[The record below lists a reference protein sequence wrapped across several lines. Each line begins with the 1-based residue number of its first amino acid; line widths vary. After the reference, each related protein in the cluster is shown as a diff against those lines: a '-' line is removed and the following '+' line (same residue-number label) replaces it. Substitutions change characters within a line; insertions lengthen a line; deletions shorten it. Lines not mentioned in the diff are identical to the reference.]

1 MFVYNT
7 TDLEKILFRKQFIFL
22 KLCLSCGKANEN
34 SSADFRLPFSDKF
47 ITLLPKASSMRKRH
61 AIISFI
67 LIVLFALN
75 ATGLAQ
81 TRKTQVP
88 RYTDLEIPLFIVPRQ
103 AKQVRHAGYTASYNK
118 NWRLPNWVAYE
129 LIRQETQGNEKRN
142 NRFVADPLITAIIAS
157 NADYARSGYDKGHM
171 APAADMKWSSTAM
184 KESFYFSNI
193 CPQHPELNRRKWKD
207 LETKI
212 RDWAIADSAII
223 IICGP
228 VISKQPHTIGKNRIT
243 VPEKFFKV
251 VLAPYAKPM
260 RAIAFLFDNQRAT
273 APLPSYVVTV
283 DSIERLT
290 GMDFFS
296 LLPDGIENKIEAR
309 SDFRQWDN

>member
-1 MFVYNT
+1 MSKRYT
-7 TDLEKILFRKQFIFL
+7 IL
-22 KLCLSCGKANEN
+22 SV
-34 SSADFRLPFSDKF
+34 
-47 ITLLPKASSMRKRH
+47 
-61 AIISFI
+61 I
-67 LIVLFALN
+67 LIVLFA
-75 ATGLAQ
+75 ADTTGFAQ
-81 TRKTQVP
+81 ARKSEAP
-88 RYTDLEIPLFIVPRQ
+88 RYKGLETPLFIIPRQ
-103 AKQVRHAGYTASYNK
+103 EQVVRHAGYTVSYNK

-129 LIRQETQGNEKRN
+129 LTRQETQGSEKRN
-142 NRFVADPLITAIIAS
+142 NRFVADPLITTILAT
-157 NADYARSGYDKGHM
+157 NGDYLRSGYDKGHM

-228 VISKQPHTIGKNRIT
+228 VIGQQSQTIGKNRIT
-243 VPEKFFKV
+243 VPEKFFKI

-260 RAIAFLFDNQRAT
+260 RAIAFLFDNQRAV

-283 DSIERLT
+283 DSIEHLT

-296 LLPDGIENKIEAR
+296 PLPNSIENKIEAQ
-309 SDFRQWDN
+309 SDFGQWDN